1 MNTIISKNGHDYRM
15 SIIFD
20 KTTQSYLLVFSS
32 MRDNHGEQYTCK
44 SYADAVERFVNN
56 CRFYGLHQ
64 IPYVPRTEEQFL
76 GIAPGQLW
84 PQSNNRTT
92 QEEVIYA
99 KDRA

>member
-44 SYADAVERFVNN
+44 SYADAVQRFINN
-56 CRFYGLHQ
+56 CRWYGMKGD
-64 IPYVPRTEEQFL
+64 PVPPTEEQFL
-76 GIAPGQLW
+76 GVDPGVLW
-84 PQSNNRTT
+84 PQPKK
-92 QEEVIYA
+92 EVIYA

>member
-44 SYADAVERFVNN
+44 SYADAVQRFINN
-56 CRFYGLHQ
+56 CHWYGMKGDPVIL
-64 IPYVPRTEEQFL
+64 TEEQFL
-76 GIAPGQLW
+76 GVDPGALW
-84 PQSNNRTT
+84 SQPKK
-92 QEEVIYA
+92 EVTYA
-99 KDRA
+99 KGRA